1 MPTTTTAIGFNQE
14 LLDVAQQLV
23 AEYDDLPAGSV
34 LRCYA
39 RAVRR
44 SARAGCPAHELAR
57 EAGVLARHMLANR
70 RQPGR
75 VTLPVQPGPQS
86 GPPSGLQS
94 GVRSGAA
101 PSAAGQSGAIIERG
115 WGAA

>member
-1 MPTTTTAIGFNQE
+1 VPTRTTAIDVNQD

-23 AEYDDLPAGSV
+23 GEYDDLTAGSV

-44 SARAGCPAHELAR
+44 GARAGCPAHDLAR

-70 RQPGR
+70 RQAGR
-75 VTLPVQPGPQS
+75 VRLPAQPG
-86 GPPSGLQS
+86 
-94 GVRSGAA
+94 AA
-101 PSAAGQSGAIIERG
+101 QSGAITERG